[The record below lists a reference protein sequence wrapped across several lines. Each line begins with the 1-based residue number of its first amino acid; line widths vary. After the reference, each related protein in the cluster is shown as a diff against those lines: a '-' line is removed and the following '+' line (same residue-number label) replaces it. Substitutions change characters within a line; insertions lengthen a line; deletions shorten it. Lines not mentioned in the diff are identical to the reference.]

1 MSDRLIKTA
10 FGFVL
15 TSLLLI
21 SGAPL
26 PGAEKPLVLQEMTWT
41 DVRDY
46 LKTSDMVIIPLG
58 STEQHGPHMPLG
70 TDEMIA
76 FEMAKMI
83 SARTGVVVAP
93 VVLAG
98 YSLHHLGFPG
108 TLSLK
113 PETLEEVL
121 YETADMLIR
130 SGFRRIMFFNFHGG
144 NVVPLNSAIH
154 RVNHTTEAMAVAI
167 GAGSELQRGM
177 GQVPGV
183 ALDEHAGVGETSMGL
198 YFWPELVHMDRA
210 EKPEIHFSARTRELM
225 ALLKQYPQLAP
236 VFGAL
241 IAVPESTKKGGSSRE
256 ISSNGVWTSG
266 DPKVSTRELGEKMV
280 KQHVDNAVKFI
291 EAWKKAES

>member
-1 MSDRLIKTA
+1 
-10 FGFVL
+10 
-15 TSLLLI
+15 
-21 SGAPL
+21 
-26 PGAEKPLVLQEMTWT
+26 
-41 DVRDY
+41 
-46 LKTSDMVIIPLG
+46 
-58 STEQHGPHMPLG
+58 
-70 TDEMIA
+70 
-76 FEMAKMI
+76 
-83 SARTGVVVAP
+83 
-93 VVLAG
+93 
-98 YSLHHLGFPG
+98 
-108 TLSLK
+108 
-113 PETLEEVL
+113 
-121 YETADMLIR
+121 
-130 SGFRRIMFFNFHGG
+130 
-144 NVVPLNSAIH
+144 
-154 RVNHTTEAMAVAI
+154 VAI

-198 YFWPELVHMDRA
+198 YLWPELVHMDRA

-291 EAWKKAES
+291 EAWKKAKS